1 MATSGSAMPCRRPG
15 THAGQAR
22 PAAASRPAPSSAA
35 YADQG
40 HGAVPAGH
48 EHEITLKGLFLFP
61 LPVEADA
68 DPDAEKRE

>member
-1 MATSGSAMPCRRPG
+1 VGSQEFRRSGSAHFRGDDTLQIGFEREFVDG
-15 THAGQAR
+15 
-22 PAAASRPAPSSAA
+22 
-35 YADQG
+35 G